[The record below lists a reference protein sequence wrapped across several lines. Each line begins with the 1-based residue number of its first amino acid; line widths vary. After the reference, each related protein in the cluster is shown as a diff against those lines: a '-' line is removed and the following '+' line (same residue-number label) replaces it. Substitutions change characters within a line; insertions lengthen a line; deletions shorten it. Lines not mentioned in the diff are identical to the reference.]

1 MKNYILITYF
11 ILLGFSLTAQNNTI
25 DSLKQLVQ
33 NQKHDTSKL
42 KLYIK
47 LAEAYHSENLDTVG
61 LYFQKAFKLSR
72 KNNDYKLVNIYSGIG
87 LSHFYTSNIDSARYY
102 YDKGLALLTINDDTL
117 VRATIYSNYSLSY
130 EHTNENEKR
139 IDYNLKAIDLVKN
152 NDAEVCFMYYN
163 QGTIYYN
170 LDLKDQALKY
180 FELAF
185 SSSEKANILRVKA
198 GALHALAIMCIDEE
212 KYEKAKKYIDKA
224 LVLCEEHQSP
234 EICYFSNNQLGIYY
248 KNLKRL
254 DEANIALLKAKSF
267 AQQLNRKHDIIAS
280 NITLA
285 QNEYERGNYTLS
297 TKYFEEFENLYLEES
312 IPSIGIRAY
321 KDWARTEA
329 KREKYKKAY
338 ELLLKSSIIK
348 DSTLEKENKQVLADA
363 QEKYETEKKDKELAE
378 QKLAIEEN
386 QLELQKR
393 KTQNSIMTAIAI
405 FLLVSSL
412 LGWFLFQQRQK
423 RKNQEILTLKREQQ
437 VKTLESLIEGEEKE
451 RFRMAKELHDG
462 VNGDLSAIKYKLTS
476 MLEHNTAI
484 VNEVVAMIDKSS
496 EQVRAISHNLVPPSL
511 EKFNLVDAL
520 EDYCITMNEI
530 HEPEIT
536 YQHLGNPLTISK
548 NNEINLF
555 RIVQELVSNSIKH
568 SGANS
573 ITVQTSQR
581 ENVIQLTVEDNGA
594 GFDPTFLQK
603 RGIGLQ
609 NIDSRIE
616 YLNAT
621 KDFIS
626 NSKGTSYTIEID
638 TFKLNDY

>member
-1 MKNYILITYF
+1 M
-11 ILLGFSLTAQNNTI
+11 LGFSLTAQNKTI

-33 NQKHDTSKL
+33 NQIQDTTKVN
-42 KLYIK
+42 LYIS

-61 LYFQKAFKLSR
+61 LYFKKAFKLSA
-72 KNNDYKLVNIYSGIG
+72 KNNDYKLANIYSGIG
-87 LSHFYTSNIDSARYY
+87 LSHFYNSNIDSARYF
-102 YDKGLALLTINDDTL
+102 YDKGLALLKIKDDTL

-139 IDYNLKAIDLVKN
+139 TDYNLKAIDLVKN
-152 NDAEVCFMYYN
+152 NDGEVCFMYFN

-185 SSSEKANILRVKA
+185 LSSERANVLRVKA
-198 GALHALAIMCIDEE
+198 GALHALAIMCIDQEN
-212 KYEKAKKYIDKA
+212 YIKAKKYIDKA
-224 LVLCEEHQSP
+224 LVLCEELKSP
-234 EICYFSNNQLGIYY
+234 EICYFSYNQLGIYH
-248 KNLKRL
+248 KNLQRL
-254 DEANIALLKAKSF
+254 DEANIALLKAKSY

-285 QNEYERGNYTLS
+285 QNEYERGNYNLS
-297 TKYFEEFENLYLEES
+297 AKYFEEFENLYLEES
-312 IPSIGIRAY
+312 IPSIGVRAY
-321 KDWARTEA
+321 KDWALTEA
-329 KREKYKKAY
+329 KRNRYKKAY

-363 QEKYETEKKDKELAE
+363 EEKYETEKKDKELAE
-378 QKLAIEEN
+378 QKLVIEEN
-386 QLELQKR
+386 ELELQKR
-393 KTQNSIMTAIAI
+393 KTQYSIMTGITI

-412 LGWFLFQQRQK
+412 LGWFLYQQRQK

-437 VKTLESLIEGEEKE
+437 VKTLESLMEGEEKE
-451 RFRMAKELHDG
+451 RFRIAKELHDG

-511 EKFNLVDAL
+511 EKFNLVEAL

-530 HEPEIT
+530 HEPHIT
-536 YQHLGNPLTISK
+536 YQHLGNPLAISK
-548 NNEINLF
+548 NNEINIY

-568 SGANS
+568 SGADT
-573 ITVQTSQR
+573 ITIQTSNR
-581 ENVIQLTVEDNGA
+581 ENMIQLTVEDNGS
-594 GFDPTFLQK
+594 GFNREEVQK
-603 RGIGLQ
+603 KGIGLQ
-609 NIDSRIE
+609 NIDSRID
-616 YLNAT
+616 YLNAS

-638 TFKLNDY
+638 TSKLNDN